1 MQAASNCIGIKIS
14 QYHPLSIVDSPD
26 CGSYFADACMCY
38 APSLNFTVH
47 LPSCDLIM
55 CQYTAGSI
63 NSLSPTEL
71 YMTDDYHMNHWSL
84 LCQTSP
90 GLALG
95 NFPCE
100 ECKTW
105 KVPLHYVHD
114 QFASSCSVVEEDPQF
129 CNSGNVFNG
138 FGYQDE
144 PEQEVYVVCMT
155 KKHV

>member
-1 MQAASNCIGIKIS
+1 MGLSASTDVQSKCFKYLFFQGLLEQCSLTEYSRGWFMQAASNCIGIKIS

-95 NFPCE
+95 NFPS
-100 ECKTW
+100 
-105 KVPLHYVHD
+105 
-114 QFASSCSVVEEDPQF
+114 Q
-129 CNSGNVFNG
+129 
-138 FGYQDE
+138 
-144 PEQEVYVVCMT
+144 
-155 KKHV
+155 